1 MEFKYAQYYF
11 IVQINDYLSIMLNII
26 VIKII
31 IDKCKINENI
41 TMFMLR

>member
-1 MEFKYAQYYF
+1 MEFSYAQSYF
-11 IVQINDYLSIMLNII
+11 NVQINDDLSMMLNII

-31 IDKCKINENI
+31 IDKCKINKNI